1 MFMSR
6 KYYYFLASLPELT
19 FGQKPSMTV
28 AQYLDA
34 CESQLHPEDSRA
46 VRAAVLE
53 EPGAQQGVAAQWCE
67 LRHALKNEL
76 AYERALRAGKDPAK
90 YVRGDHSFDRAA
102 RDAAVEALNVL
113 DPLEAQRGLDLK
125 AWHYLDGLEGGRQF
139 DADRAVI
146 YGLKLTILERHEDIA
161 SARGKAVLAEYMK
174 DERLAAVYAAVNA

>member
-1 MFMSR
+1 MSR

-19 FGQKPSMTV
+19 FGQKPSMSV
-28 AQYLDA
+28 AQYLEA
-34 CESQLHPEDSRA
+34 CESQLHQEDARA

-53 EPGAQQGVAAQWCE
+53 ESGEHQGVAAQWCE
-67 LRHALKNEL
+67 SRHALKNEL

-90 YVRGDHSFDRAA
+90 YVRGDHSFDRVA

-125 AWHYLDGLEGGRQF
+125 AWHYLDGLEGGGKF

-146 YGLKLTILERHEDIA
+146 YGLKLAILERHEDIA